1 MFQIFLMSLFNFLSF
16 KLVFEFSS
24 SDISLL
30 DLAVTHPDVV
40 GAEDVV
46 I

>member
-1 MFQIFLMSLFNFLSF
+1 MLQIFLMALFHFLSF
-16 KLVFEFSS
+16 QLIFEFSS

>member
-1 MFQIFLMSLFNFLSF
+1 MFLVALFLFLSYQ
-16 KLVFEFSS
+16 LIFEISS
-24 SDISLL
+24 SDISQL